1 MVVLCRDGLGRVY
14 SSKDSARTFRR
25 CFVLLTSPH
34 RQSTTS
40 GLLRKKEVSPEDY
53 SVGLPVLYKQGML
66 VSMVTIQYTHY

>member
-14 SSKDSARTFRR
+14 SSRDPTRTFRR

-40 GLLRKKEVSPEDY
+40 GLPDD
-53 SVGLPVLYKQGML
+53 VGEQLDSFLALLQANLDRG
-66 VSMVTIQYTHY
+66 